1 MLARVCPTPMTDAP
15 AQLTFVY
22 RAIIP
27 HASEPRIAL
36 LGDGA
41 GWSLPHWETTERR
54 HFAAGEYVNHT
65 VRDLLGVDVTVLRCL
80 PHDPKP
86 ATGRVERTYVME
98 NHSPDWEPPP
108 GGRWVGRSDLDHL
121 TLTVPAQRDLL
132 RLWFAEAEEGVIPP
146 LRVPWAWPGWFRTA
160 ADWIR
165 ARLTAL
171 GLTATGPIEQVQ
183 VWTISSV
190 LRVPTTAGDLY
201 FKASSPTLF
210 AREPLFTHDLAQRY
224 PAHVPEVL
232 AIDAERFW
240 MLMKDFGGDRLWR
253 VREFAPWEEALRL
266 LARMQV
272 ESAKRVDDLLAAGFP
287 DRRLDILA
295 EQIDEVLAYAAAMPA
310 TWRDALSPA
319 ELDALFALA
328 PRLRQMCKELAGYRV
343 PHTLEHGDCHAANIT
358 MAGERLVVFD
368 WSDACVAHPFFI
380 LFPFFTFYTW
390 PDVPDAHSRLEAV
403 YLQAWTTYEPW
414 DRLLEALRMS
424 QTLAA
429 LHQAVSYYQILTH
442 VEPDARWEWEDALP
456 YFLRMLLP
464 GAK

>member
-1 MLARVCPTPMTDAP
+1 MLAGVCPTPMTDAP
-15 AQLTFVY
+15 AERTFVY

-27 HASEPRIAL
+27 HASEPRIVL

-86 ATGRVERTYVME
+86 VTGRVERTYAME

-108 GGRWVGRSDLDHL
+108 GRRWVGQSDLNHL
-121 TLTVPAQRDLL
+121 TLAVPTQRDLL
-132 RLWFAEAEEGVIPP
+132 RGWLAEAEEGVIPP
-146 LRVPWAWPGWFRTA
+146 LRAPWARPGWFRTA

-171 GLTATGPIEQVQ
+171 GLAANGSIEQVQ
-183 VWTISSV
+183 VWTISCV

-210 AREPLFTHDLAQRY
+210 AREPLFTHYLAQRY

-232 AIDAERFW
+232 AIDAERSW
-240 MLMKDFGGDRLWR
+240 MLMKDFGGTRLR
-253 VREFAPWEEALRL
+253 HVREFAPWEEALRL
-266 LARMQV
+266 LARMQA
-272 ESAKRVDDLLAAGFP
+272 ESAERVDDLLAAGFP

-414 DRLLEALRMS
+414 DRLLEVLRMS

>member
-1 MLARVCPTPMTDAP
+1 MSDAP
-15 AQLTFVY
+15 AERTFVY
-22 RAIIP
+22 RATIS
-27 HASEPRIAL
+27 HASEPRIIL
-36 LGDGA
+36 LRDGA

-54 HFAAGEYVNHT
+54 SFAAAEYVNHA
-65 VRDLLGVDVTVLRCL
+65 VRGLLGVDVTVLRCL

-86 ATGRVERTYVME
+86 PTGRVERTYVME

-132 RLWFAEAEEGVIPP
+132 RLWFAEAEKGAIPP
-146 LRVPWAWPGWFRTA
+146 LRAPWARPGWFRTA

-171 GLTATGPIEQVQ
+171 GLAATGSIEQVQ
-183 VWTISSV
+183 VWTISCV

-201 FKASSPTLF
+201 FKASSPGLF
-210 AREPLFTHDLAQRY
+210 AREPHFTHSLAQRY

-232 AIDAERFW
+232 AIDAERSW
-240 MLMKDFGGDRLWR
+240 MLMKDFGGTRLR
-253 VREFAPWEEALRL
+253 HVREFAPWEEALRL
-266 LARMQV
+266 LARMQAESV
-272 ESAKRVDDLLAAGFP
+272 ERVGDLLAAGFP

-295 EQIDEVLAYAAAMPA
+295 GQIDEVLAYAAAIPS
-310 TWRDALSPA
+310 TWRDVLSRA

-328 PRLRQMCKELAGYRV
+328 PRLKQMCAELAGYRV

-358 MAGERLVVFD
+358 LAGERLVVFD

-380 LFPFFTFYTW
+380 LLPFFTEYTW
-390 PDVPDAHSRLEAV
+390 PDGPDAHARLETA
-403 YLQAWTTYEPW
+403 YLQAWTAYEPW
-414 DRLLEALRMS
+414 DRLLQAVRIS
-424 QTLAA
+424 RTLAA
-429 LHQAVSYYQILTH
+429 LHQAVSYHRILTH
-442 VEPDARWEWEDALP
+442 VEPDAQWEWQDALP

-464 GAK
+464 GGK